1 MRDTS
6 TSNDRP
12 LPDDR
17 VPDGL
22 ARAESHR
29 GDSSRDQSSH
39 EIVLH
44 DGSGRTTRREFLKV
58 LGGGLVVVLVTRDAL
73 AAPVVRLQSGGAP
86 APLADGASE
95 SVAEQIAAWL
105 HIDGDGAVTVYTG
118 KVEFGQGIR
127 TSLAQEVAEELRV
140 PLGSVKLVMGDTEL
154 TPFDMGTFGS
164 RSTPQMGTKLR
175 QAAAAARE
183 RLVALAAER
192 WGVDGSTLTAADGR
206 VSDSRAKRSLG
217 YGELTAGRRL
227 TETVRDDVTLTP
239 AERWK
244 VAGTSAPRVG
254 ARDIVTGRHEYTS
267 DMHLAGMLQAK
278 VLRPPSL
285 GATLASLDDGA
296 ARKIPGVVVTRDGDF
311 VGTAAPKLADAVR
324 AVSALHARWT
334 PAAGPQPSSGDI
346 YDYLKRSR
354 PKDADAGERWRRTE
368 PFVQGDVKAA
378 LAAAPHKLARSYRVA
393 YIAHV
398 PLEPRAAVAKW
409 SREDGR
415 DKLTVWTG
423 TQRPFAVRDD
433 LAEELRLRQEDV
445 RVIVPDTGSGYGGK
459 HTGEAALEAAR
470 LARAAGRPVKLVWTR
485 EEEFRWA
492 YFRPAGVIDVSAGVN
507 EDGTITAWTF
517 DNYNSGPAAIR
528 PMYAIANQR
537 LEYHPS
543 DSPLRQGSYRALAAT
558 ANHFAREMHIDE
570 LAELVGMDPLEFRL
584 RNLRDGRLR
593 AVFQAAAERFGWER
607 ATRAEGGRGSRGGR
621 GAEGAGTA
629 TESARDSHS
638 SPRRGVGI
646 AGGFEKGGYVATC
659 AEVEASGDDVRVLR
673 AVTAFD
679 CGAVVNPDGL
689 RNQITGALIQG
700 IGGALFE
707 AIEFDHGVI
716 RNAHLAAYR
725 VPRFSDT
732 PSIDVVIVDR
742 KDQPSFGAGE
752 APIMAIAPAIGA
764 ALVRATGV
772 RVRALPMVPEWREQ
786 RAESGKQ

>member
-1 MRDTS
+1 MRDPS
-6 TSNDRP
+6 TS
-12 LPDDR
+12 DD
-17 VPDGL
+17 L
-22 ARAESHR
+22 
-29 GDSSRDQSSH
+29 SR
-39 EIVLH
+39 EIELR
-44 DGSGRTTRREFLKV
+44 DGSGHTTRREFLKV
-58 LGGGLVVVLVTRDAL
+58 LGGGLVVVLVTRDAF
-73 AAPVVRLQSGGAP
+73 AAPVARLQSGGSP
-86 APLADGASE
+86 ALLGEAAE
-95 SVAEQIAAWL
+95 ENIAEQIAAWL
-105 HIDGDGAVTVYTG
+105 QIGADGAVTVYTG

-140 PLGSVKLVMGDTEL
+140 PLGRVKLVMGDTEL

-175 QAAAAARE
+175 QASAAARE

-192 WGVDGSTLTAADGR
+192 WNVDAETLTAADGR
-206 VSDSRAKRSLG
+206 VSDPRSKRSLG
-217 YGELTAGRRL
+217 YGELTAGKKL
-227 TETVRDDVTLTP
+227 TDVVRDDVPLTP
-239 AERWK
+239 AERWQ
-244 VAGTSAPRVG
+244 VAGASAPKVG

-267 DMHLAGMLQAK
+267 DMRLPGMLYAR
-278 VLRPPSL
+278 VLRPPSI
-285 GATLASLDDGA
+285 GATLASLDDSA
-296 ARKIPGVVVTRDGDF
+296 ARAIAGAVVTRDGDF
-311 VGTAAPKLADAVR
+311 VGIAAPKLTDAGR
-324 AVSALHARWT
+324 AVSALRAEWN
-334 PAAGPQPSSGDI
+334 PAPDAQPSSSDI
-346 YDYLKRSR
+346 YDYLKRTR
-354 PKDADAGERWRRTE
+354 PKDDGDGWRRTG
-368 PFVQGDVKAA
+368 PIVQGDVAAA
-378 LAAAPHKLARSYRVA
+378 LASAPHKLTHSYRVA

-398 PLEPRAAVAKW
+398 PLEPRAAVAQW
-409 SREDGR
+409 SREGGR

-433 LAEELRLRQEDV
+433 LAEQLGVRQDDV

-470 LARAAGRPVKLVWTR
+470 IARAAGRPVKLVWTR

-537 LEYHPS
+537 VEYHPS

-570 LAELVGMDPLEFRL
+570 LASLVGMDPLELRL

-607 ATRAEGGRGSRGGR
+607 A
-621 GAEGAGTA
+621 
-629 TESARDSHS
+629 ARD
-638 SPRRGVGI
+638 PRSAIGI

-659 AEVEASGDDVRVLR
+659 AEVEMHGDNVRVLR

-707 AIEFDHGVI
+707 AIDFENGVV
-716 RNAHLAAYR
+716 RNARMADYR
-725 VPRFSDT
+725 VPRFSDA
-732 PSIDVVIVDR
+732 PSIDVVLFDR

-764 ALVRATGV
+764 AIARATGV
-772 RVRALPMVPEWREQ
+772 RVRSLPMVPELRKQ
-786 RAESGKQ
+786 RAESRKQ